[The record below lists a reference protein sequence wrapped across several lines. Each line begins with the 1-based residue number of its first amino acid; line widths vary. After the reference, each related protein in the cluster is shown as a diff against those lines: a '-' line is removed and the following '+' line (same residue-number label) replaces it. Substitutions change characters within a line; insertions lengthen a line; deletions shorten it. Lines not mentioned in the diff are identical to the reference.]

1 MCNFRTGHVRKEGG
15 REETGVSWW
24 IQQRPNRVHPPQ
36 PPITPICQSCGQS
49 IQVLGRECDKSRPE
63 APSKAS
69 QDTAASLA
77 SLLPGAQ
84 LPSTSL
90 SICKVSGPPTCC
102 CGGGPEVGQAEGYFP
117 SSGWLCP
124 ASWEPKP
131 GSGWEATPL
140 GRHRPLSRDTGFP
153 PKDPPWENISGESLE
168 PLTFAVKF
176 PIFVSDV
183 CGL

>member
-1 MCNFRTGHVRKEGG
+1 MSGRKGVGRRQVCLDEFSRGQTEFILPNLPSPLSASHVDRAFRFWEGN
-15 REETGVSWW
+15 VM
-24 IQQRPNRVHPPQ
+24 I
-36 PPITPICQSCGQS
+36 
-49 IQVLGRECDKSRPE
+49 LSRPE

-77 SLLPGAQ
+77 YLPPGAQ

-90 SICKVSGPPTCC
+90 SIYEVSGPPTCC
-102 CGGGPEVGQAEGYFP
+102 YGGGPEVGQAEGYFP
-117 SSGWLCP
+117 FSGWLCP
-124 ASWEPKP
+124 VSWEPKP

-140 GRHRPLSRDTGFP
+140 GRHRPLSRDTAFP